1 MPDIQQVPRLC
12 SCGSGNPRRA
22 LHDAHGIFCDFI
34 CDACEPRKRRVFDP
48 RIFDARTYPTDETI
62 DAE

>member
-22 LHDAHGIFCDFI
+22 LHDAHGIFCAFI
-34 CDACEPRKRRVFDP
+34 CDACEPRKRSVFDS
-48 RIFDARTYPTDETI
+48 RNFDLRTYTTDETI